1 MNRQIRTII
10 AAAAVSLC
18 VAGCGNNSGN
28 NQEATVEKRV
38 PKVRVAKVEA
48 QDVPQTDVYQANVKA
63 NVVNNI
69 SPQAGSRIQ
78 KLRVDVGDYVNAGQI
93 LAEMDKV
100 NLEQNRLKLLN
111 DSTEL
116 GRVRDLY
123 EEGGISKSDLEAM
136 ELAYNV
142 SKTTYENLLENT
154 ILRAPV
160 SGVITAR
167 NYDRGDMYTMS
178 QPLFVLQQIT
188 PVKLLVGITESN
200 YTKVKKGD
208 EVTVTVDAIPGREF
222 KGRIN
227 KIYPTIDPASHT
239 FTTEVLVA
247 NNDRALKPGMYA
259 RVVVSYGDNHSVVVP
274 DDAVVKQQ
282 GSAVR
287 SVFVLNG
294 DGTVSSRVVKVGSHF
309 GTSFEILEGLE
320 EGETIVVKG
329 QNGLRSGDAVEV
341 L

>member
-28 NQEATVEKRV
+28 NQEAPAEKRV

-123 EEGGISKSDLEAM
+123 AEGGISKSDLEAM

-208 EVTVTVDAIPGREF
+208 DVTVTVDAIPGRTF
-222 KGRIN
+222 TGKVN

-259 RVVVSYGDNHSVVVP
+259 RVVISYGDNHSVVVP

-287 SVFVLNG
+287 SVFVLNS

>member
-28 NQEATVEKRV
+28 KQEAPVEKRA

>member
-28 NQEATVEKRV
+28 NQEAVVEKRV

-142 SKTTYENLLENT
+142 SKTTYANLLENT

>member
-10 AAAAVSLC
+10 AVAAVSLC

-116 GRVRDLY
+116 SRVRGLY

>member
-28 NQEATVEKRV
+28 NQEAPAEKRV

-208 EVTVTVDAIPGREF
+208 DVTVTVDAIPGRTF
-222 KGRIN
+222 TGKVN

-259 RVVVSYGDNHSVVVP
+259 RVVISYGDNHSVVVP

-287 SVFVLNG
+287 SVFVLNS

>member
-1 MNRQIRTII
+1 MNKEIRTIM
-10 AAAAVSLC
+10 AVALASLC
-18 VAGCGNNSGN
+18 VAGCGSKTAQNTEPV
-28 NQEATVEKRV
+28 QEKIA
-38 PKVRVAKVEA
+38 KVQVAKVEM
-48 QDVPQTDVYQANVKA
+48 QDVPQTDVYQANVTA
-63 NVVNNI
+63 NIINNI
-69 SPQAGSRIQ
+69 APQTGGRIQ
-78 KLRVDVGDYVNAGQI
+78 KLRVDVGDYVSAGQV
-93 LAEMDKV
+93 LAEMDRV
-100 NLEQNRLKLLN
+100 NLEQTRLKLVN

-123 EEGGISKSDLEAM
+123 HEGGISQSDFEAM
-136 ELAYNV
+136 ELAYEV

-167 NYDRGDMYTMS
+167 NYDRGDMYTMN

-208 EVTVTVDAIPGREF
+208 AVTITVDAIPGRTF
-222 KGRIN
+222 TGRVN
-227 KIYPTIDPASHT
+227 KLYPTMDPVSHT
-239 FTTEVLVA
+239 FTTEVIVA

-259 RVVVSYGDNHSVVVP
+259 RVTVNYGNNHSVVVP
-274 DDAVVKQQ
+274 DDVVVKQQ

-287 SVFVLNG
+287 SVFVLEDDN
-294 DGTVSSRVVKVGSHF
+294 TVSSRTVTLGRHF
-309 GTSFEILEGLE
+309 GKSFEILEGLQ
-320 EGETIVVKG
+320 GDETIVVKG
-329 QNGLRSGDAVEV
+329 QNSLRSGDKVEV

>member
-28 NQEATVEKRV
+28 NQEAPAEKRV

-123 EEGGISKSDLEAM
+123 AEGGISKSDLEAM

-208 EVTVTVDAIPGREF
+208 EVTVTVDAIPGRTF
-222 KGRIN
+222 TGKVN

-259 RVVVSYGDNHSVVVP
+259 RVVISYGDNHSVVVP

-287 SVFVLNG
+287 SVFVLNS

>member
-1 MNRQIRTII
+1 MNKEIRTIM
-10 AAAAVSLC
+10 AVALASLC
-18 VAGCGNNSGN
+18 VAGCGSKTAQNTEPV
-28 NQEATVEKRV
+28 QEKIA
-38 PKVRVAKVEA
+38 KVQVAKVEM
-48 QDVPQTDVYQANVKA
+48 QDVPQTDVYQANVTA
-63 NVVNNI
+63 NIINNI
-69 SPQAGSRIQ
+69 APQTGGRIQ
-78 KLRVDVGDYVNAGQI
+78 KLRVDVGDYVSAGQV
-93 LAEMDKV
+93 LAEMDRV
-100 NLEQNRLKLLN
+100 NLEQTRLKLVN

-123 EEGGISKSDLEAM
+123 HEGGISQSDFEAM
-136 ELAYNV
+136 ELAYEV

-208 EVTVTVDAIPGREF
+208 AVTITVDAIPGRTF
-222 KGRIN
+222 TGRVN
-227 KIYPTIDPASHT
+227 KLYPTMDPVSHT
-239 FTTEVLVA
+239 FTTEVIVA

-259 RVVVSYGDNHSVVVP
+259 RVTVNYGNNHSVVVP
-274 DDAVVKQQ
+274 DDVVVKQQ

-287 SVFVLNG
+287 SVFVLEDDN
-294 DGTVSSRVVKVGSHF
+294 TVSSRTVTLGRHF
-309 GTSFEILEGLE
+309 GKSFEVLEGLQ
-320 EGETIVVKG
+320 GDETIIVKG
-329 QNGLRSGDAVEV
+329 QNSLRSGDKVEV

>member
-1 MNRQIRTII
+1 MNKEIRTIM
-10 AAAAVSLC
+10 AVALASLC
-18 VAGCGNNSGN
+18 VAGCGSKTAQNTEPV
-28 NQEATVEKRV
+28 QEKIA
-38 PKVRVAKVEA
+38 KVQVAKVEM
-48 QDVPQTDVYQANVKA
+48 QDVPQTDVYQANVTA
-63 NVVNNI
+63 NIINNI
-69 SPQAGSRIQ
+69 APQTGGRIQ
-78 KLRVDVGDYVNAGQI
+78 KLRVDVGDYVSAGQV
-93 LAEMDKV
+93 LAEMDRV
-100 NLEQNRLKLLN
+100 NLEQTRLKLVN

-123 EEGGISKSDLEAM
+123 HEGGISQSDFEAM
-136 ELAYNV
+136 ELAYEV

-208 EVTVTVDAIPGREF
+208 AVTITVDAIPGRTF
-222 KGRIN
+222 TGRVN
-227 KIYPTIDPASHT
+227 KLYPTMDPVSHT
-239 FTTEVLVA
+239 FTTEVIVA

-259 RVVVSYGDNHSVVVP
+259 RVTVNYGNNHSVVVP
-274 DDAVVKQQ
+274 DDVVVKQQ

-287 SVFVLNG
+287 SVFVLEDDN
-294 DGTVSSRVVKVGSHF
+294 TVSSRTVTLGRHF
-309 GTSFEILEGLE
+309 GKSFEILEGLQ
-320 EGETIVVKG
+320 GDETIVVKG
-329 QNGLRSGDAVEV
+329 QNSLRSGDKVEV

>member
-142 SKTTYENLLENT
+142 SKTTYANLLENT

>member
-1 MNRQIRTII
+1 MKQTIKSI
-10 AAAAVSLC
+10 TGAAVAILC
-18 VAGCGNNSGN
+18 LAGCGNGSKT
-28 NQEATVEKRV
+28 QSAPVEESLS
-38 PKVRVAKVEA
+38 KVKIMAVQA
-48 QDVPQTDVYQANVKA
+48 QDVPQTDVYQSNVQA

-69 SPQAGSRIQ
+69 APQSGSRIQ

-93 LAEMDKV
+93 LAEMDRV
-100 NLEQNRLKLLN
+100 NLEQTRLKLSN

-123 EEGGISKSDLEAM
+123 NEGGISKSDYEAL

-200 YTKVKKGD
+200 YTKVRKGD
-208 EVTVTVDAIPGREF
+208 EVTITVDAIPGRTF
-222 KGRIN
+222 TGRIN
-227 KIYPTIDPASHT
+227 KLYPTMDPTTHT
-239 FTTEVLVA
+239 FLTEVIVP
-247 NNDRALKPGMYA
+247 NSDRALKPGMYA
-259 RVVVSYGDNHSVVVP
+259 RVTVSYGDNHSIVVP

-287 SVFVLNG
+287 NVFVLND
-294 DGTVSSRVVKVGSHF
+294 DGTVTARVVKTGVHF
-309 GTSFEILEGLE
+309 GNSFEILEGLS
-320 EGETIVVKG
+320 EGENIVVKG
-329 QNGLRSGDAVEV
+329 QNSLRSGDKVEV
-341 L
+341 IR

>member
-116 GRVRDLY
+116 GRVRGLY

-294 DGTVSSRVVKVGSHF
+294 DGTVSSRIVKVGSHF

-320 EGETIVVKG
+320 EGETIVIKG